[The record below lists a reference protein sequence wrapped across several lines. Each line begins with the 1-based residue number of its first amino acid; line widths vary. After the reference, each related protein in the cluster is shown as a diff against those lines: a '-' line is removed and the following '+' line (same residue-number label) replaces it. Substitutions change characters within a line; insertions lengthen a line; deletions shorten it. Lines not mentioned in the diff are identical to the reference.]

1 MTGPTRLPFD
11 LVRVRQ
17 AGEDD
22 SAEWR
27 LRPRLNAPVRPGA
40 AFHWGRLFEAERS
53 RSPPPGPP
61 AEEADDV
68 PVDAADAPAVG
79 PAPAPPPP
87 QQHQQRSLGMPGDRV
102 PPRQE
107 PVAAADP
114 GPAGG
119 PPGRAEPGRTGAH
132 GTAAAASPLAAVARS
147 VHQAA
152 LVQELTE
159 AIVGLCDGEASQRLG
174 PWDMCL
180 PLDRHG
186 LGQTRVMLRLSPG
199 DLSLRFECDGEAV
212 RNVLSRHADRLT
224 RELEDRLHP
233 PVNVQVELLLS

>member
-11 LVRVRQ
+11 LVRIRQ
-17 AGEDD
+17 TGEDE

-27 LRPRLNAPVRPGA
+27 LRPRLNAPVRAGA
-40 AFHWGRLFEAERS
+40 AFQWGRLFETERS

-61 AEEADDV
+61 AQEADDV
-68 PVDAADAPAVG
+68 PVDADDAPA
-79 PAPAPPPP
+79 AAYARAPPPMG
-87 QQHQQRSLGMPGDRV
+87 LAGDRA
-102 PPRQE
+102 PPPQ
-107 PVAAADP
+107 A
-114 GPAGG
+114 GPSRAGVHE
-119 PPGRAEPGRTGAH
+119 A
-132 GTAAAASPLAAVARS
+132 AAAASPLAAVARS

-180 PLDRHG
+180 QLDRHG
-186 LGQTRVMLRLSPG
+186 LGQTRVVLRLSPG
-199 DLSLRFECDGEAV
+199 ELSLRFECDGEAV
-212 RNVLSRHADRLT
+212 RNVLSRHSDRLT

-233 PVNVQVELLLS
+233 PVNVQVELSLS